1 MLKFDLTLFND
12 NTEGERYSD
21 MSAVDIKVG
30 VVLGQI
36 RVVFVNKFVTDM
48 LVRKFNFI
56 LKITCS
62 GIITGLYEMIFLK
75 QEIKTHPGA

>member
-1 MLKFDLTLFND
+1 MLKFDLTLFTD

-48 LVRKFNFI
+48 LVSVI
-56 LKITCS
+56 L
-62 GIITGLYEMIFLK
+62 
-75 QEIKTHPGA
+75 

>member
-1 MLKFDLTLFND
+1 MHLINVIYIIFVSQILDTQAKEVLKFDLTLFND

-48 LVRKFNFI
+48 LVSYTVKFLNF
-56 LKITCS
+56 
-62 GIITGLYEMIFLK
+62 
-75 QEIKTHPGA
+75 

>member
-48 LVRKFNFI
+48 LVRAIDVVETKTVWI
-56 LKITCS
+56 VEIVVVIIHCS
-62 GIITGLYEMIFLK
+62 NQQAFL
-75 QEIKTHPGA
+75 

>member
-48 LVRKFNFI
+48 LVSVLQLIAKVLDIKNIPLITLKF
-56 LKITCS
+56 
-62 GIITGLYEMIFLK
+62 EQHK
-75 QEIKTHPGA
+75 QA